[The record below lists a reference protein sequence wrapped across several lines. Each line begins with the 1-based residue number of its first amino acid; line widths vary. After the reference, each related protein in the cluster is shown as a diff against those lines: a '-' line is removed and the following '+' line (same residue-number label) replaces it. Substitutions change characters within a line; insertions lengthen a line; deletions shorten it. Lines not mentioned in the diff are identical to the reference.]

1 MFFTKIKGHIDV
13 LSQLKEWLLNE
24 SFSGVYLLR
33 GPKGVGKYST
43 ARALSKY
50 ILCNGLKDDSCRC
63 DQCRQ
68 FPDHPDY
75 LEIGTNED
83 EEIKVAD
90 IDRVDEF
97 MTLLPFKSKYRVVL
111 IDNADNL
118 NLQAG
123 NKLLK
128 ILEDSK
134 PHTLFFLVSSFPEK
148 LLPTVQSRTCPIEFK
163 ALQSEDVLEILK
175 AQGMESSK
183 IEALRSAIPF
193 LTQSVLKNAL
203 KYYEYVKELPGFLAS
218 FSTKT
223 EDEILSYV
231 SSVNDK
237 EELFYF
243 IEVLLIYANDIL
255 KIKYDGSDS
264 VTFKSHY
271 EALVKISLDW
281 TDDICVA
288 LTEKLRKVIL
298 DNNKNLYIKL
308 YPRVRVS
315 ISWVYMILKTEIE
328 KRKKKNGF

>member
-1 MFFTKIKGHIDV
+1 MFFTKIKGHLEV

-24 SFSGVYLLR
+24 SFSGVYLLC

-43 ARALSKY
+43 AKILSKY

-75 LEIGTNED
+75 LEIGTNE

-90 IDRVDEF
+90 IEKVDEF
-97 MTLLPFKSKYRVVL
+97 VTLLPFKSKYRVIL

-118 NLQAG
+118 NLQAS

-148 LLPTVQSRTCPIEFK
+148 LLPTVQSRTCPVEFK
-163 ALQSEDVLEILK
+163 ALHSEDVLEILK
-175 AQGMESSK
+175 AQGMDSNK
-183 IEALRSAIPF
+183 IETLKGAIPF

-203 KYYEYVKELPGFLAS
+203 KYYEYVKELPGFLTS

-223 EDEILSYV
+223 EDEVLSYV
-231 SSVNDK
+231 SSINDK

-243 IEVLLIYANDIL
+243 IEILLVYTNDIL

-264 VTFKSHY
+264 VIFKSY
-271 EALVKISLDW
+271 YDTTVKISLDW
-281 TDDICVA
+281 SDDICIA
-288 LTEKLRKVIL
+288 LIEKIRKIII

-308 YPRVRVS
+308 YPRVRVA
-315 ISWVYMILKTEIE
+315 ISWIYMILKTEIE

>member
-1 MFFTKIKGHIDV
+1 LFFTKIKGHSDI

-24 SFSGVYLLR
+24 SFSGVYLLC

-43 ARALSKY
+43 AKILSKY

-63 DQCRQ
+63 AQCKQ
-68 FPDHPDY
+68 FPDHPDF

-83 EEIKVAD
+83 EELKVAD

-97 MTLLPFKSKYRVVL
+97 VTLLPFKSKYRVVL

-118 NLQAG
+118 NNQAG

-134 PHTLFFLVSSFPEK
+134 PHTLFFLVSSFHEK
-148 LLPTVQSRTCPIEFK
+148 LLPTVHSRAYSVEFK
-163 ALQSEDVLEILK
+163 ALQSEDILEILK
-175 AQGMESSK
+175 TQRIEPNK
-183 IEALRSAIPF
+183 IEALKGVVPF
-193 LTQSVLKNAL
+193 LTQSILKDAL
-203 KYYEYVKELPGFLAS
+203 KYYEYVRELPEFLLG

-223 EDEILSYV
+223 EDEVLSYL

-237 EELFYF
+237 EELLYF
-243 IEVLLIYANDIL
+243 IEVLLVYTNDIL

-264 VTFKSHY
+264 VIFKSSH
-271 EALVKISLDW
+271 ETTVKISLDW

-288 LTEKLRKVIL
+288 LTEKIRKIIT

-308 YPRVRVS
+308 YPRVKVAVS
-315 ISWVYMILKTEIE
+315 WIYMILKTEIE